1 VRSRHVAPLVALL
14 LLLPARAHTQEGF
27 ELAVPAT
34 PDGTIWVVTPNA
46 IYRSTQVLLA
56 APGPTS
62 SGSATGATVTGAS
75 ETGATGA
82 TASPTASPSPAGAAG
97 RFGGPGL
104 IVLGLL
110 IGGFLL
116 LRTRLLRRQP

>member
-14 LLLPARAHTQEGF
+14 LLLPARAHSQGITVV
-27 ELAVPAT
+27 AAT

-82 TASPTASPSPAGAAG
+82 TASPTASPSPAGATG

-116 LRTRLLRRQP
+116 LRTRLLRRQQ